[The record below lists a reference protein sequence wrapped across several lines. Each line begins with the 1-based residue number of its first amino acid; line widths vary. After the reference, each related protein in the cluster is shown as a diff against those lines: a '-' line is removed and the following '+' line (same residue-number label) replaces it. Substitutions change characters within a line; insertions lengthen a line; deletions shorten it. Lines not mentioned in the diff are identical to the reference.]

1 MNGVTL
7 LSKIPVPSLEHTVLR
22 FLFRGHA
29 WNGDGISYAG
39 MTYST
44 GLPNFLGRLLHS
56 PISRTYFAAF
66 GCVSFIYCSY
76 LGNVHTFSRGH
87 IIWRYDAHE
96 CFSSEPHRSRDG
108 TRCFWRIRVLED
120 WEGRADFA
128 MSNTQCYYFTYNLCS
143 ILQCAI
149 NQTSVTEFGPVL
161 LSWRLSALHVVI
173 WIETNVHGD

>member
-29 WNGDGISYAG
+29 WNADGISYAG

-96 CFSSEPHRSRDG
+96 CFSSELHRSRDG
-108 TRCFWRIRVLED
+108 TVLLAYSCF
-120 WEGRADFA
+120 GRLGGKSRFCHEQYTMLLLYLQPVFNFA
-128 MSNTQCYYFTYNLCS
+128 MC
-143 ILQCAI
+143 
-149 NQTSVTEFGPVL
+149 NQPNIS
-161 LSWRLSALHVVI
+161 
-173 WIETNVHGD
+173 D